1 MRRQRPRRQ
10 EIVDEALSCPEANA
24 AVSRGE
30 PVSISPATNQTTSE
44 GSQPRKGSAATA
56 AAIEGILILYL
67 FAPVIRTKSC
77 SSGATVSHGATA
89 DPSAAVGRG
98 ASIVIVACVCP
109 EPGTRGEKEKK
120 KQGKKRRPAP
130 LNSSRKKK
138 KNLEVSLQ
146 HRQLYEKRS

>member
-10 EIVDEALSCPEANA
+10 EIVDEALSRPEANA

-44 GSQPRKGSAATA
+44 GSRPRKGSAAAAA

-67 FAPVIRTKSC
+67 FAPVIRTNSC

-98 ASIVIVACVCP
+98 ASIVIVVCVCVCVP
-109 EPGTRGEKEKK
+109 SQAPGEKRKK
-120 KQGKKRRPAP
+120 AS
-130 LNSSRKKK
+130 LKKK
-138 KNLEVSLQ
+138 KKTGAPQIESQ
-146 HRQLYEKRS
+146 KKKKKT